1 MDKKYLVIG
10 SWIDKTTGA
19 PVSRIG
25 EITGGLN
32 KNNQPFEMVNTDT
45 YETVEGTYPVGTVL
59 TASFTL
65 TVQER
70 PESPRGLKLGT
81 SK

>member
-1 MDKKYLVIG
+1 MIKKYLVIG
-10 SWIDKTTGA
+10 NWVDKATGKQ
-19 PVSRIG
+19 VSRIG
-25 EITGGLN
+25 EISSGLN

-59 TASFTL
+59 TASFDF

-70 PESPRGLKLGT
+70 PESTRGLKLGNP
-81 SK
+81 K